1 MVGSKQNNKLRLTI
15 RYILATLLLL
25 VMVYPYLY
33 MVLNSFADW
42 SQVDRKLIPASY
54 SLKSYEWLFTG
65 GETGIARPWLNAFVN
80 SVIVSVV
87 STALMMLFGV
97 MVAYALSKLN
107 FKGRD
112 TVNNFVLF
120 HMFFPA
126 IILLIPNFLLIQKV
140 GLYDTYWAMII
151 PKAVSLW
158 AIFMYTN
165 FFKAIPTVFIEA
177 AKLDGAS
184 DFKILYRIMMP
195 MSRSITAVI
204 FLFLLMERWTELL
217 WDMIVVRSD
226 SMLTL
231 NVLLSQMFGPYGGYP
246 GPLYAASVLLT
257 LPIIIMFLVF
267 GKKFKEGMQFSLK

>member
-1 MVGSKQNNKLRLTI
+1 MVGSKKNSKRRLAG
-15 RYILATLLLL
+15 RYVLATLLLL

-42 SQVDRKLIPASY
+42 AQVDRQLVPSKF
-54 SLKSYEWLFTG
+54 SLKSYEWLLTG
-65 GETGIARPWLNAFVN
+65 GEVGIARPWMNAFFN
-80 SVIVSVV
+80 SVIVSVA
-87 STALMMLFGV
+87 STFLMMLFGI
-97 MVAYALSKLN
+97 MVAYALSKLK
-107 FKGRD
+107 FRGRD

-126 IILLIPNFLLIQKV
+126 IILLIPNFLIIQKV

-165 FFKAIPTVFIEA
+165 FFKAVPDAFIEA

-184 DFKILYRIMMP
+184 DFKILYKIMLP
-195 MSRSITAVI
+195 MSKSITAVI

-226 SMLTL
+226 NMLTL
-231 NVLLSQMFGPYGGYP
+231 NVLLSQMFGPYGSYP

-257 LPIIIMFLVF
+257 VPIIIMFAIF

>member
-1 MVGSKQNNKLRLTI
+1 MVGSNRNRGVRRTV
-15 RYILATLLLL
+15 RYVLAIALLL

-42 SQVDRKLIPASY
+42 TQIDKQLLPTKY

-65 GETGIARPWLNAFVN
+65 GETGITRPWLHAFLN
-80 SVIVSVV
+80 SVIVSLA
-87 STALMMLFGV
+87 STVLMMIFGV

-107 FKGRD
+107 FFGRNAI
-112 TVNNFVLF
+112 NNFVLF

-126 IILLIPNFLLIQKV
+126 IILLIPTFLIIQRV
-140 GLYDTYWAMII
+140 GLYDSYLGLIL

-165 FFKAIPTVFIEA
+165 FFKAVPTVFIEA
-177 AKLDGAS
+177 ARLDGAS
-184 DFKILYRIMMP
+184 DLKIMYKIMLP
-195 MSRSITAVI
+195 MSKSITTVI

-217 WDMIVVRSD
+217 WDMIAVKSD

-231 NVLLSQMFGPYGGYP
+231 NVLISQMFGPYGSYP
-246 GPLYAASVLLT
+246 GPLYAASALLT
-257 LPIIIMFLVF
+257 LPIIIMFIIF
-267 GKKFKEGMQFSLK
+267 GKKFQEGMQFSLK

>member
-1 MVGSKQNNKLRLTI
+1 MVGSKQNHKLRLTI

-65 GETGIARPWLNAFVN
+65 GETGIARPWMNAFVN

-126 IILLIPNFLLIQKV
+126 IILLIPNFLIIQKV

>member
-1 MVGSKQNNKLRLTI
+1 MVGSKKYSKRRLAG
-15 RYILATLLLL
+15 RYVLATLLLL

-42 SQVDRKLIPASY
+42 AQVDRQLVPSKF
-54 SLKSYEWLFTG
+54 SLKSYEWLLTG
-65 GETGIARPWLNAFVN
+65 GEVGIARPWMNAFFN
-80 SVIVSVV
+80 SVIVSVA
-87 STALMMLFGV
+87 STFLMMLFGI
-97 MVAYALSKLN
+97 MVAYALSKLK
-107 FKGRD
+107 FRGRD

-126 IILLIPNFLLIQKV
+126 IILLIPNFLIIQKV

-165 FFKAIPTVFIEA
+165 FFKAVPDAFIEA

-184 DFKILYRIMMP
+184 DFKILYKIMLP
-195 MSRSITAVI
+195 MSKSITAVI

-226 SMLTL
+226 NMLTL
-231 NVLLSQMFGPYGGYP
+231 NVLLSQMFGPYGSYP

-257 LPIIIMFLVF
+257 VPIIIMFAIF

>member
-1 MVGSKQNNKLRLTI
+1 MVGSKERSKLRLTI
-15 RYILATLLLL
+15 RYIIASALLL

-42 SQVDRKLIPASY
+42 TQIDKQLVPSKFTF
-54 SLKSYEWLFTG
+54 KSYEWLFTG
-65 GETGIARPWLNAFVN
+65 GEVGIARPWVNAFFN
-80 SVIVSVV
+80 SIIVSVA
-87 STALMMLFGV
+87 STALMMVFGV

-126 IILLIPNFLLIQKV
+126 IILLIPQFLVIQKV

-195 MSRSITAVI
+195 MSKSITAVI

-217 WDMIVVRSD
+217 WDMLVVRSD
-226 SMLTL
+226 NMLTL
-231 NVLLSQMFGPYGGYP
+231 NVLLSQMFGPYGSYP
-246 GPLYAASVLLT
+246 GPLYAASVILT
-257 LPIIIMFLVF
+257 VPIIIMFAIF

>member
-126 IILLIPNFLLIQKV
+126 IILLIPNFLIIQKV

>member
-1 MVGSKQNNKLRLTI
+1 MVGSKKNSKRRLAS
-15 RYILATLLLL
+15 RYVLATLLLL

-42 SQVDRKLIPASY
+42 SQVDRQLVPSKF
-54 SLKSYEWLFTG
+54 SLKSYEWLLTG
-65 GETGIARPWLNAFVN
+65 GEVGIARPWMNAFFN
-80 SVIVSVV
+80 SVIVSVA
-87 STALMMLFGV
+87 STFLMMLFGI
-97 MVAYALSKLN
+97 MVAYALSKLK
-107 FKGRD
+107 FRGRD

-126 IILLIPNFLLIQKV
+126 IILLIPNFLIIQKV

-165 FFKAIPTVFIEA
+165 FFKAVPDAFIEA

-184 DFKILYRIMMP
+184 DFKILYKIMLP
-195 MSRSITAVI
+195 MSKSITAVI

-226 SMLTL
+226 NMLTL
-231 NVLLSQMFGPYGGYP
+231 NVLLSQMFGPYGSYP

-257 LPIIIMFLVF
+257 VPIIIMFAIF

>member
-1 MVGSKQNNKLRLTI
+1 MVGSKQNNKYRLTV
-15 RYILATLLLL
+15 RYIIATLLLL

-42 SQVDRKLIPASY
+42 SQVDRQLVPSTF

-65 GETGIARPWLNAFVN
+65 GEVGIARPWLNSFFN
-80 SVIVSVV
+80 SVIVSVA

-112 TVNNFVLF
+112 TINNFVLF

-126 IILLIPNFLLIQKV
+126 IILLIPNFLVIQKV
-140 GLYDTYWAMII
+140 GLYDTYWALII

-165 FFKAIPTVFIEA
+165 FFKAVPTVFIEA

-184 DFKILYRIMMP
+184 DFKILYRIMLP

-226 SMLTL
+226 NMLTL

-257 LPIIIMFLVF
+257 LPIIIMFLIF

>member
-1 MVGSKQNNKLRLTI
+1 MVGSKQNNKFRLTV
-15 RYILATLLLL
+15 RYIVATLLLL

-42 SQVDRKLIPASY
+42 AEVDRKLVPASF

-65 GETGIARPWLNAFVN
+65 GEAGIPRPWLNAFLN
-80 SVIVSVV
+80 SILVSVV

-126 IILLIPNFLLIQKV
+126 IILLIPNFLVIQKI

-226 SMLTL
+226 NMLTL

>member
-1 MVGSKQNNKLRLTI
+1 MVGSNKNNKRRLAV
-15 RYILATLLLL
+15 RYVLATLLLL

-42 SQVDRKLIPASY
+42 SQVDRQLLPSQY
-54 SLKSYEWLFTG
+54 SLQSYEWLLTG
-65 GETGIARPWLNAFVN
+65 GEVGIARPWTNAFLN
-80 SVIVSVV
+80 SVIVSVA
-87 STALMMLFGV
+87 STFLMMLFGI
-97 MVAYALSKLN
+97 MVAYALSKMK
-107 FKGRD
+107 FRGRD

-126 IILLIPNFLLIQKV
+126 IILLIPNFLIIQKL

-165 FFKAIPTVFIEA
+165 FFKAIPDAFIEA

-184 DFKILYRIMMP
+184 DFKILYKIMVP
-195 MSRSITAVI
+195 MSKSITAVI

-217 WDMIVVRSD
+217 WDMIVARSD
-226 SMLTL
+226 NMLTL
-231 NVLLSQMFGPYGGYP
+231 NVLLSQMFGPYGSYP

-257 LPIIIMFLVF
+257 APIIILFIIF

>member
-1 MVGSKQNNKLRLTI
+1 MVGSKKNSKRRLAG
-15 RYILATLLLL
+15 RYALATLLLL

-42 SQVDRKLIPASY
+42 AQVDRQLVPSKF
-54 SLKSYEWLFTG
+54 SLKSYEWLLTG
-65 GETGIARPWLNAFVN
+65 GEVGIARPWMNAFFN
-80 SVIVSVV
+80 SVIVSVA
-87 STALMMLFGV
+87 STFLMMLFGI
-97 MVAYALSKLN
+97 MVAYALSKLK
-107 FKGRD
+107 FRGRD

-126 IILLIPNFLLIQKV
+126 IILLIPNFLIIQKV

-165 FFKAIPTVFIEA
+165 FFKAVPDAFIEA

-184 DFKILYRIMMP
+184 DFKILYKIMLP
-195 MSRSITAVI
+195 MSKSITAVI

-226 SMLTL
+226 DMLTL
-231 NVLLSQMFGPYGGYP
+231 NVLLSQMFGPYGSYP

-257 LPIIIMFLVF
+257 VPIIIMFAIF